1 MAAIQPILA
10 PTNLNPQQQSAFY
23 AQMAACQKDEVVG
36 VLFALFL
43 GAFGVHHFYLRRNGL
58 GVLYLLFFWTG
69 VPMVLGWIEA
79 FFMPGRVRCYNAQ
92 QAIWIA
98 SALAG
103 GWYPVFIPVPGVF
116 PGYAIPGLVVCGG
129 CSFSNPSMARFCS
142 RCGRALGA
150 M

>member
-1 MAAIQPILA
+1 
-10 PTNLNPQQQSAFY
+10 
-23 AQMAACQKDEVVG
+23 
-36 VLFALFL
+36 
-43 GAFGVHHFYLRRNGL
+43 
-58 GVLYLLFFWTG
+58 
-69 VPMVLGWIEA
+69 MVLGWIEA

-142 RCGRALGA
+142 RCGRPLGA